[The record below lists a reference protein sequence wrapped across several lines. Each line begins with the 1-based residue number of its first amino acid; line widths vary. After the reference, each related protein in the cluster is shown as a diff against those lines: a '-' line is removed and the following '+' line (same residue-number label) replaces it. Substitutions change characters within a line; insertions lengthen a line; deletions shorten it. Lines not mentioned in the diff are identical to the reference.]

1 MRAGGIEGSE
11 AFSTKSDLR
20 QNPNGLSCNFSD
32 KTKIWPVDSRRDEAL
47 IIVRLL
53 VTVEVIPTF
62 LLDVFCVEKKGHLRL
77 RQRPRPPAPP
87 SVCDLVSS
95 TSD

>member
-1 MRAGGIEGSE
+1 MRVGSMEGSE
-11 AFSTKSDLR
+11 AFSTKISLP
-20 QNPNGLSCNFSD
+20 QNLNGLSFHFLD
-32 KTKIWPVDSRRDEAL
+32 KTKIGPVDSRRDEAL

-53 VTVEVIPTF
+53 VTIKVIPTF
-62 LLDVFCVEKKGHLRL
+62 LLDVICVGKKGCLRL
-77 RQRPRPPAPP
+77 RQRPRLPASP